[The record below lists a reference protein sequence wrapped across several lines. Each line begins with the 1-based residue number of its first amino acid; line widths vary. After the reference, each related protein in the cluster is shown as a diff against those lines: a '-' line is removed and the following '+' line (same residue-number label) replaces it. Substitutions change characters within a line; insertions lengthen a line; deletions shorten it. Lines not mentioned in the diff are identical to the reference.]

1 MLNKKI
7 KSILVAGLVIMS
19 MTGNAFANETE
30 SLPKE
35 ATITIENPD
44 FGDFVEKI
52 YDDELQDGKIVLTL
66 NDDSSGYR
74 AFVNWVAAEYKVT
87 QIRLFFDDGSNSIMD
102 IKLPGETKEGENC
115 HDATLVGDRYK
126 VGTNVTTDK
135 KLIRVEIDYINLT
148 KDDEAVDPDNGDDE
162 KEKEKITDPA
172 TGDASIMP
180 LVATAVVSAAGLFVL
195 NRKDEE

>member
-19 MTGNAFANETE
+19 MTGVVFANETE

-35 ATITIENPD
+35 ATIKIENPD
-44 FGDFVEKI
+44 FGDFTQKT
-52 YDDELQDGKIVLTL
+52 YSELQDGNIVLTL
-66 NDDSSGYR
+66 NKDSSGYR
-74 AFVNWVAAEYKVT
+74 AFVNWVAADYKVT
-87 QIRLFFDDGSNSIMD
+87 QIRLFFDDESSSIMD

-115 HDATLVGDRYK
+115 HDAILEGDKYK
-126 VGTNVTTDK
+126 ASTSVTTDK

-148 KDDEAVDPDNGDDE
+148 KDDEAVDPDDGDDE
-162 KEKEKITDPA
+162 KEEEKITDPD